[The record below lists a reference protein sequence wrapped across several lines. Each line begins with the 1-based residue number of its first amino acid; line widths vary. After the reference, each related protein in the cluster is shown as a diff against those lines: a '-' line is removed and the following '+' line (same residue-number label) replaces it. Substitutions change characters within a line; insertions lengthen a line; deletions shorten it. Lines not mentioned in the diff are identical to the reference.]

1 MQSKAVETALDKIK
15 EFPAQYYAPAHG
27 PIIRHSLSRLAH
39 DYRYWCQEQKTR
51 PLQVAL
57 LYASAYGN
65 TATLARSI
73 ERGLLENDLAVE
85 SINCEFATPAEI
97 SQAIENCDGFIPI
110 FAPIAPTFT
119 DCLSISR

>member
-1 MQSKAVETALDKIK
+1 LSPCRAIQSSRKAIDKIK

-27 PIIRHSLSRLAH
+27 PIIRYSLSRLAH

-97 SQAIENCDGFIPI
+97 VKRSKIV
-110 FAPIAPTFT
+110 T
-119 DCLSISR
+119 DLLSVLPP